1 MSQQATFNNVV
12 ERCSLLDVTLAFGDT
27 LQLQDSIDPKNRYAV
42 SLIGLVN
49 RKSIVISAPFVEG
62 NPMLPDPGRIF
73 EVRGFSERT
82 IYQFTATVI
91 AATQNPY
98 PHLHISFPAH
108 VEVTTLRA
116 ALRIRP
122 KLSCFISSA
131 DSPLKMPAMIEDIST
146 SGARI
151 QSRKQLGQ
159 EGDQVALGF
168 QVMVDSEN
176 MPLTISAI
184 IRNVSE
190 QTDAA
195 GDEGFHHGVEFIQS
209 HGPLRMALQS
219 YIYRTM
225 AGN

>member
-1 MSQQATFNNVV
+1 MSEQMAFNHATQKC
-12 ERCSLLDVTLAFGDT
+12 RLLDVQLAFGDT
-27 LQLQDSIDPKNRYAV
+27 LQLQDSIDQQSRYAV

-49 RKSIVISAPFVEG
+49 RKSILISAPFVEG
-62 NPMLPDPGRIF
+62 HPMLPGQGRVF

-82 IYQFTATVI
+82 IYQFTAEVI
-91 AATQNPY
+91 SSANEPY
-98 PHLHISFPAH
+98 PYLHISFPDL
-108 VEVTTLRA
+108 VEVTTLRG

-122 KLSCFISSA
+122 KLACFISTPE
-131 DSPLKMPAMIEDIST
+131 SPLKMPASIEDIST

-151 QSRKQLGQ
+151 QSRKQLGKA
-159 EGDQVALGF
+159 GDKIALGF
-168 QVMVDSEN
+168 QVMVDGEN

-184 IRNVSE
+184 IRNVSD
-190 QTDAA
+190 QVDAA
-195 GDEGFHHGVEFIQS
+195 GEAGFHHGVEFIQS